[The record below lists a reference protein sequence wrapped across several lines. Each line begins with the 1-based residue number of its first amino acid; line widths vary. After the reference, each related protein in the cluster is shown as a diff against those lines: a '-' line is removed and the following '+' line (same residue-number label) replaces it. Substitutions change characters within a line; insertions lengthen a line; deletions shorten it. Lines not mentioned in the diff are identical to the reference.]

1 MAESNLKEM
10 ILDEVIDSAN
20 DENFAFE
27 DQSNDQVPSYMLN
40 SYGTFVKAWD
50 FTITILLIYDF
61 LAVPFFLTYPDM
73 Y

>member
-27 DQSNDQVPSYMLN
+27 DQSND
-40 SYGTFVKAWD
+40 
-50 FTITILLIYDF
+50 
-61 LAVPFFLTYPDM
+61 
-73 Y
+73 